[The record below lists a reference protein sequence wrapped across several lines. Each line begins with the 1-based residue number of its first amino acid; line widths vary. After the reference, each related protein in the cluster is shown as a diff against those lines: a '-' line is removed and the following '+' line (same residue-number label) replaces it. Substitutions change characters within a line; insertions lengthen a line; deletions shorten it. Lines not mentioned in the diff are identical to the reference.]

1 LVDLYHKSLKEVE
14 KAKGLY
20 GAHFNATS
28 DKAITSGKRPNEAT
42 KPSLTVEDY
51 IDRENMIIE

>member
-1 LVDLYHKSLKEVE
+1 LYHKSLKEVE

-20 GAHFNATS
+20 EAHFNATS

-42 KPSLTVEDY
+42 KPSLTIEDY